1 MSETGKFDLEYWNK
15 IKTLRQLNLSVENVI
30 KEDKKKTGRH

>member
-30 KEDKKKTGRH
+30 RR